1 MARSE
6 RCGSLVPELSD
17 ETLLQSFISGDAES
31 FDALM
36 RRHEDRIFTLACRM
50 TGNRH
55 DALDATQEA
64 FIAAFRNAKK
74 FKGDAA
80 FSTWLYRIAVNSC
93 TDLLRRKKR
102 LVPTEEVEVPDR
114 GLALDQ
120 DVSVRM
126 DLQRALDQ
134 LTPDHRE
141 AVMLHDVG
149 GFPYED
155 IAVATGVQ
163 LGTVKSRISRGRKKL
178 AEILE
183 QPGPRAPSK
192 EST

>member
-1 MARSE
+1 
-6 RCGSLVPELSD
+6 
-17 ETLLQSFISGDAES
+17 
-31 FDALM
+31 
-36 RRHEDRIFTLACRM
+36 
-50 TGNRH
+50 
-55 DALDATQEA
+55 
-64 FIAAFRNAKK
+64 
-74 FKGDAA
+74 
-80 FSTWLYRIAVNSC
+80 
-93 TDLLRRKKR
+93 
-102 LVPTEEVEVPDR
+102 
-114 GLALDQ
+114 
-120 DVSVRM
+120 M

-141 AVMLHDVG
+141 AVILHDVG

>member
-1 MARSE
+1 M
-6 RCGSLVPELSD
+6 VPELSD

-36 RRHEDRIFTLACRM
+36 RRHEDRIFTLAYRM

-74 FKGDAA
+74 FKGNAA

-102 LVPTEEVEVPDR
+102 LVPTEEVEVADR
-114 GLALDQ
+114 GLALDH
-120 DVSVRM
+120 DVSLRM

-155 IAVATGVQ
+155 IAVATGMQ

>member
-1 MARSE
+1 M
-6 RCGSLVPELSD
+6 VPELSD
-17 ETLLQSFISGDAES
+17 EELLRSFIGGDSTS

-36 RRHEDRIFTLACRM
+36 RRHEDRIFALASRM

-80 FSTWLYRIAVNSC
+80 FSTWLYRIAINSC

-102 LVPTEEVEVPDR
+102 LVPTEEVEVADR
-114 GLALDQ
+114 GYRTDD
-120 DVSVRM
+120 DVPLRM
-126 DLQRALDQ
+126 DLERALGQ

-155 IAVATGVQ
+155 IARVTGVQ

-183 QPGPRAPSK
+183 QPGPREPSK